1 MARKTIASLEEEIK
15 VLNRQINEISKAN
28 TRLINEKAKLI
39 EAEDNTFENSCLYAQ
54 MKKEIDWLNLRVKT
68 KEGILETRNKK
79 IDKQASLI
87 QELLTENENL
97 KKENEELK
105 AEIVEFKDKLS
116 NIQLEN
122 TLLKGLNET
131 LKLSKQV
138 DEQIGEQV
146 GEHNRNIGADEEL
159 KKKLNRAIERNK
171 AIISDYAKCSKENEQ
186 LKNMLK
192 KKHNERGAGRK
203 KKIDDNTINKI
214 LLLRNEGLS
223 IRAIAKEVS
232 LSVGSI
238 QNVLKVLKI
247 N

>member
-131 LKLSKQV
+131 LKVSKQV

-214 LLLRNEGLS
+214 LSLRNEGLS

-238 QNVLKVLKI
+238 QNVLKGVK

>member
-1 MARKTIASLEEEIK
+1 MARKTIASLEEQIR
-15 VLNRQINEISKAN
+15 VLNRQLDEIGKAN

-54 MKKEIDWLNLRVKT
+54 MKKEIDYLNLRVKT
-68 KEGILETRNKK
+68 KEGILETRSKK

-105 AEIVEFKDKLS
+105 AEIIEFKDKLS

-131 LKLSKQV
+131 LKVSKQV

-214 LLLRNEGLS
+214 LSLRNEGLS

-238 QNVLKVLKI
+238 QNVLKGVK

>member
-1 MARKTIASLEEEIK
+1 MARKTIASLEEQIR
-15 VLNRQINEISKAN
+15 VLNRQLDEIGKAN

-54 MKKEIDWLNLRVKT
+54 MKKEIDYLNLRVKT
-68 KEGILETRNKK
+68 KEGILETRSKK

-131 LKLSKQV
+131 LKVSKQI

-214 LLLRNEGLS
+214 LSLRNEGLS

-238 QNVLKVLKI
+238 QNVLKGVK

>member
-1 MARKTIASLEEEIK
+1 MARKTIASLEEQIR
-15 VLNRQINEISKAN
+15 VLNRQLDEIGKAN

-54 MKKEIDWLNLRVKT
+54 MKKEIDYLNLRVKT
-68 KEGILETRNKK
+68 KEGILETRSKK

-131 LKLSKQV
+131 LKVSKQV
-138 DEQIGEQV
+138 NEQIGEQV

-214 LLLRNEGLS
+214 LSLRNEGLS

-238 QNVLKVLKI
+238 QNVLKGVK